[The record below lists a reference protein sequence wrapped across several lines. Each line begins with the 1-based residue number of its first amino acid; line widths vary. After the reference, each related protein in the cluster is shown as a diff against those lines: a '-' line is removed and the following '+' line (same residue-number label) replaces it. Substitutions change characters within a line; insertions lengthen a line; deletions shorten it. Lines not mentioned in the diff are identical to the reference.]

1 MNDKYAYIFFLK
13 LYFFLNNEGE
23 NIKIPKNLVTKLLW
37 CERLLVS
44 SEHFSV
50 IKTKLKLS

>member
-1 MNDKYAYIFFLK
+1 MINMRIFSFLNCI
-13 LYFFLNNEGE
+13 FFLNNEGE

-44 SEHFSV
+44 SEQFSV